1 MLEFLYRKNRYL
13 TSYLKQLLRNALIE
27 PHFNYA
33 CSAWYPNLNKKFK
46 SKFETVQNRS
56 IRYCLQLYKRSH
68 TGMRDFEKF
77 NCLLVSETFNLNL
90 CSNAL
95 NFLRKPALWSKSSKY
110 KNFCFE
116 TKTRVLV
123 EKIYRIRHQ

>member
-1 MLEFLYRKNRYL
+1 
-13 TSYLKQLLRNALIE
+13 
-27 PHFNYA
+27 
-33 CSAWYPNLNKKFK
+33 
-46 SKFETVQNRS
+46 
-56 IRYCLQLYKRSH
+56 
-68 TGMRDFEKF
+68 MRDFEKF

-116 TKTRVLV
+116 TKTSFKKHVFWSKKFVVPTPIVWKSLPMDLKLTNSLNNFKHKLKNHFFKERRNMEQDVFTC
-123 EKIYRIRHQ
+123 